1 MKQLLNRPALE
12 QHVMAALCQTI
23 TAQGGHVFVEQP
35 GQIDLSCYLSM
46 APRIC
51 FTMPREQALRVWRT
65 WFDLYK
71 ADSFKWS
78 MQGYF
83 PTLSPEI
90 APTGWMESDGAYL
103 LLGHADG
110 LVLPSKIRTKT
121 SQLIGAIDLLPT
133 LPAGKPHDGE
143 RGND

>member
-1 MKQLLNRPALE
+1 MKQLFNRPALE

-23 TAQGGHVFVEQP
+23 KAQGGHVFVEQP
-35 GQIDLSCYLSM
+35 GQICLGYLCM
-46 APRIC
+46 EPRIC

-65 WFDLYK
+65 WFDLHK

-83 PTLSPEI
+83 PTLSPEV
-90 APTGWMESDGAYL
+90 APTGWKESDGAYL
-103 LLGHADG
+103 LLGNADG
-110 LVLPSKIRTKT
+110 LVPPSKIRTKT

-133 LPAGKPHDGE
+133 LPAGQPHDGE